1 MVTLLLAKRYG
12 KQNKLLDFKV
22 RSLRNSVGS
31 GYTWNVIFEDNTFL
45 NTLYNSRGK
54 DSFSKKQLEVKYNE
68 DNKG

>member
-1 MVTLLLAKRYG
+1 MITLLLQKKYN

-22 RSLRNSVGS
+22 KSMRNSLGD

-54 DSFSKKQLEVKYNE
+54 DSFRKKQIEVKY
-68 DNKG
+68 DV